1 MSSVTFHLLLQFLSF
16 EELTELLYKINL
28 YETHEFSAH
37 FICGG
42 LSAGAA
48 TLAVHPV
55 DVLRTR
61 LAAQGEPKVSIG
73 ARQVSLE
80 EVAAQE
86 LGL

>member
-42 LSAGAA
+42 LSAGTA

-61 LAAQGEPKVSIG
+61 LAAQGEPKVSMG
-73 ARQVSLE
+73 TDK
-80 EVAAQE
+80 
-86 LGL
+86 